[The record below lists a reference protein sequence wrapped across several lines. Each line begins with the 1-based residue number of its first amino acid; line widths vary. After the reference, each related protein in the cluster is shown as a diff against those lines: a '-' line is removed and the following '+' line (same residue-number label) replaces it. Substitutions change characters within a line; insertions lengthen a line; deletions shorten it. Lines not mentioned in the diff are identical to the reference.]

1 MQDAAYISAFSLF
14 LVEWGEIK
22 KFCPFGLTDSNLV
35 CYEWISL
42 SKVLVFPAL
51 MKACQMF
58 KMGPNG
64 NLRWNQK
71 WILPSIGGTNPI
83 FVVFWWMLLM
93 TKFLAILLKKK
104 KGQSSIS
111 ESIQHLGHP
120 GDRKKPQEV
129 RKIVPPG
136 SWAWCKDSWFKTI
149 FSYFVHQA
157 GILPDA
163 NNLLSVS

>member
-64 NLRWNQK
+64 NLR
-71 WILPSIGGTNPI
+71 
-83 FVVFWWMLLM
+83 
-93 TKFLAILLKKK
+93 
-104 KGQSSIS
+104 
-111 ESIQHLGHP
+111 
-120 GDRKKPQEV
+120 
-129 RKIVPPG
+129 
-136 SWAWCKDSWFKTI
+136 
-149 FSYFVHQA
+149 
-157 GILPDA
+157 
-163 NNLLSVS
+163 